1 MDTTEKIAGRVV
13 GNTSTAESSVG
24 FKADIQ
30 NMIERYAMENVDIAR
45 DFERILARE
54 NTRNDFID
62 RVTESVN
69 TTEALSDSAMV
80 SDSFYSNYTERLAQ
94 LIDNS
99 CQAIARESVMTGY
112 APIVA
117 YAPFFI
123 KKQWV
128 ACVWKDVLMSEVA
141 TSPILNYKFEEDG
154 VQGTIKIALKY
165 NPQTKVS
172 AIKSLT
178 RVSKPGMRKYTGYRE
193 MPRVINGLG
202 IAIISTSKGVM
213 TNKEAAEL
221 KIGGEVLCYVY

>member
-94 LIDNS
+94 LIA
-99 CQAIARESVMTGY
+99 QAVHLLHRNQSLLTGNFLRTSNIPSGARLYLSNPIAGLQQALCGSRIQ
-112 APIVA
+112 PNKIV
-117 YAPFFI
+117 
-123 KKQWV
+123 
-128 ACVWKDVLMSEVA
+128 
-141 TSPILNYKFEEDG
+141 
-154 VQGTIKIALKY
+154 VQRRNL
-165 NPQTKVS
+165 
-172 AIKSLT
+172 
-178 RVSKPGMRKYTGYRE
+178 
-193 MPRVINGLG
+193 
-202 IAIISTSKGVM
+202 
-213 TNKEAAEL
+213 
-221 KIGGEVLCYVY
+221 

>member
-99 CQAIARESVMTGY
+99 CQAIAR
-112 APIVA
+112 
-117 YAPFFI
+117 
-123 KKQWV
+123 
-128 ACVWKDVLMSEVA
+128 
-141 TSPILNYKFEEDG
+141 
-154 VQGTIKIALKY
+154 
-165 NPQTKVS
+165 
-172 AIKSLT
+172 
-178 RVSKPGMRKYTGYRE
+178 
-193 MPRVINGLG
+193 
-202 IAIISTSKGVM
+202 
-213 TNKEAAEL
+213 
-221 KIGGEVLCYVY
+221 

>member
-141 TSPILNYKFEEDG
+141 TSPILNYKFAKRYLKTQDG
-154 VQGTIKIALKY
+154 TRYAIPDVYYSKDDMAKLYAESTGVDIDSSVAIDVPAQNVDLLKD
-165 NPQTKVS
+165 
-172 AIKSLT
+172 
-178 RVSKPGMRKYTGYRE
+178 E
-193 MPRVINGLG
+193 LG
-202 IAIISTSKGVM
+202 SDGK
-213 TNKEAAEL
+213 KD
-221 KIGGEVLCYVY
+221 